1 MQELDPNSLELIL
14 AKSVKELSEEEIL
27 SLISHYRATRA
38 KFLLDE
44 AQGKKAGRKAAS
56 PKEPSEK
63 AKKSAELAALIEDL
77 DLS

>member
-44 AQGKKAGRKAAS
+44 AQGKKAGRTAK